1 MKKIAILGDSFVS
14 GEVFGIQRFAYEIL
28 REIDKI
34 KPNLDISV
42 VVPEYVKIGIEFRN
56 IRIVKFGNVK
66 NRFLWR
72 QICFPYY
79 GKINNCLIVD
89 MTLGLPFWHCDIV
102 CLHDC
107 TYEKYKNNFKSVSAK
122 LKRVSYLI
130 RAKHLVKSSKKII
143 TVSNY
148 SKEELCN
155 YYEISKEKI
164 TVIYNAWQHY
174 ERIKQDDSVLN
185 KLKLQKGEYL
195 FSLGSAFPHK
205 NLIWVIQA
213 AIQNPQYKFVITGSD
228 RFSNYLEN
236 LNINNIKNIIY
247 TGYLSDEEVKA
258 LMSECMAFIHPYFCE
273 GFGIP
278 PLEALST
285 GAKCIVSST
294 TCLPE
299 IYEKSVIYI
308 EPTNYSIDIYD
319 LLKRKVDKDEI
330 IKILGKY
337 SWKKSAE
344 IFIESLLSVLRE
356 EK

>member
-1 MKKIAILGDSFVS
+1 M
-14 GEVFGIQRFAYEIL
+14 
-28 REIDKI
+28 
-34 KPNLDISV
+34 
-42 VVPEYVKIGIEFRN
+42 
-56 IRIVKFGNVK
+56 
-66 NRFLWR
+66 
-72 QICFPYY
+72 
-79 GKINNCLIVD
+79 
-89 MTLGLPFWHCDIV
+89 
-102 CLHDC
+102 
-107 TYEKYKNNFKSVSAK
+107 
-122 LKRVSYLI
+122 
-130 RAKHLVKSSKKII
+130 
-143 TVSNY
+143 
-148 SKEELCN
+148 
-155 YYEISKEKI
+155 
-164 TVIYNAWQHY
+164 IYNAWQHY

-258 LMSECMAFIHPYFCE
+258 LMSECMAFIHPSFCE

-285 GAKCIVSST
+285 GAKCIVSSA